1 MTREEMIGALAC
13 WCTDASH
20 QCDDT
25 CPFQD
30 RSCNFIAMTDAELNE
45 AYDVVFPTIALPSP
59 TPTIKD
65 SGDRREFSTGAVRDM
80 AEGKGDM
87 VSMPNAA
94 ILRLSKHYENGAIKY
109 GRWNYT
115 KGIPVSSFLDS
126 ALRHLFKYLDGWDD
140 EDHLSAAAFNVLG
153 AMEME
158 AHHKELIDIP
168 NREGKNC
175 FDYEQKPF
183 VQNNNKNEE

>member
-1 MTREEMIGALAC
+1 MTTEEKRKALDD
-13 WCTDASH
+13 WCGDESRPCTG
-20 QCDDT
+20 
-25 CPFQD
+25 CPFED
-30 RSCNFIAMTDAELNE
+30 KPCNFSKFTIGEIDK
-45 AYDVVFPTIALPSP
+45 AYDMVFPTRG
-59 TPTIKD
+59 TPHIKD
-65 SGDRREFSTGAVRDM
+65 SGERREFDTGAVRDM
-80 AEGKGDM
+80 AAGKGDM

-94 ILRLSKHYENGAIKY
+94 VLRLSKHYENGAIKY

-175 FDYEQKPF
+175 FDYC
-183 VQNNNKNEE
+183 NND

>member
-1 MTREEMIGALAC
+1 M
-13 WCTDASH
+13 
-20 QCDDT
+20 
-25 CPFQD
+25 
-30 RSCNFIAMTDAELNE
+30 
-45 AYDVVFPTIALPSP
+45 
-59 TPTIKD
+59 IKD
-65 SGDRREFSTGAVRDM
+65 SGNRREFESGALRDM
-80 AEGKGDM
+80 CEGKGDM
-87 VSMPNAA
+87 VSLPNAA

-140 EDHLSAAAFNVLG
+140 EDHLSAAAFNILG

-168 NREGKNC
+168 NREEKNC
-175 FDYEQKPF
+175 FDYCGEKE
-183 VQNNNKNEE
+183 NK